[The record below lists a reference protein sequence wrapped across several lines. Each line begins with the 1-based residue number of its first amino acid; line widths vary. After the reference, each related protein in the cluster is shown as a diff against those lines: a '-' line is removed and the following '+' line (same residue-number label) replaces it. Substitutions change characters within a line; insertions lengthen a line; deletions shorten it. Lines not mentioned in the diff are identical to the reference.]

1 MTDETRRPRAR
12 FVPRLAGHS
21 PNFCHTDRR
30 QGSAEQESRPDVR
43 RFLLAGAIA
52 LLIACPEI
60 CVASEE
66 KPATNMRDVQSHF
79 RGCLQPFHEADGSQ
93 IDLYF
98 SVNRNGQVFGHPRE
112 VWFGSKISVQARE
125 RILSDFARA
134 FESCMPLQLNNLM
147 AESIPGKVY
156 YLQFIGGRE
165 GSEIIVKAYGSE
177 GPPLNEDDSWAN
189 RIRNGRPPPLNEK
202 TESSAGSVLFGA
214 HQPQPNR
221 RLITRHTGLGVS
233 AQTSN

>member
-1 MTDETRRPRAR
+1 MRRPFFAD
-12 FVPRLAGHS
+12 A
-21 PNFCHTDRR
+21 
-30 QGSAEQESRPDVR
+30 R

-79 RGCLQPFHEADGSQ
+79 RGCLQPFHEADESQ

-98 SVNRNGQVFGHPRE
+98 SVKRNGQVFGRPRE
-112 VWFGSKISVQARE
+112 VWFGSEVSVQDRE

-156 YLQFIGGRE
+156 YLQFIGD
-165 GSEIIVKAYGSE
+165 VKGLRLS
-177 GPPLNEDDSWAN
+177 SN
-189 RIRNGRPPPLNEK
+189 RMEARVPPP
-202 TESSAGSVLFGA
+202 
-214 HQPQPNR
+214 
-221 RLITRHTGLGVS
+221 
-233 AQTSN
+233 